1 MQTRSKISIG
11 FATIVV
17 TLSLGLTVFN
27 RQEQAKIEQKTII
40 SEQIIKTKRKELA
53 NVPANNRK
61 KIVQSSGPSQS
72 AIQISTENLVKRKA
86 HAMFKL
92 LCNVNPKLSERV
104 WNSRYQNLPKYAN
117 KQSLEN
123 THLEVDDLQTIK
135 RDNRQSELLN
145 LKTSF
150 NVPEKNIVKG
160 LAVVEV
166 QTQGAEP
173 KPSKNT
179 YVYNFTF
186 NISQQKFVNI
196 EWADILKSEVL
207 G

>member
-104 WNSRYQNLPKYAN
+104 WNSRYQNLLKYAN